1 MKQRPAGLVLASSV
15 VALHLFAVDADPTY
29 VALRAARPQG
39 PAVAVQNFVLERDAF
54 RFKFEKGEFQF
65 LAPVEGRITGAVFV
79 GEGAWELHPAS
90 EAERRQ
96 LALVTAEKGLEVL
109 QDRFTQLVLLFTDG
123 TAGEIEKKGAR
134 SDAASPQ
141 APAVWEGFLKR
152 EHKDF
157 KTNLQIRL
165 LGDVLRPPD
174 PARGVFVAF
183 VEGKKLKPAVAVVD
197 PAGLDWMSDL
207 LVGGEKVAL
216 FVIHDTE
223 GGFWYLSRSATDA
236 AGPAPTLP
244 ARAEKYAID
253 TTVRKNTDLQGK
265 TIVEFRP
272 LVEKLRVL
280 PVRLVDR
287 LRISEAAFASGDSTA
302 WTPAAIIQ
310 EKKDE
315 DSDAAIVFPEALPR
329 GELVRLQLS
338 YEGSD
343 VLKTAGDG
351 NFVVG
356 ARESWYPNLGAFR
369 EPAAYEL
376 TYRIP
381 KKNEIISVGEPA
393 ENRVDNGGRVAVWKT
408 KTPIRVAG
416 FNYGGEFKK
425 LEQTDKDSGL
435 QIQVFT
441 NPGTP
446 DIVTEMGL
454 SGAAPEDL
462 ADSAMADGLN
472 TARVG
477 SAYFGPLPAGHVAI
491 TQQSQ
496 WFFGQSWPSLI
507 FLPYMAFLDS
517 YNRYR
522 IGLREAESFVNAVG
536 PHEFAHQ
543 WWGHLVGWE
552 SYRDQWL
559 SEGFAEFT
567 AGLVIET
574 AEGQR
579 KAADFWDKARKGI
592 FDKPAHAFVANDEAG
607 PITQGWR
614 LATWRNP
621 WAAQAMIY
629 LKGAYVVHMLRMV
642 MRDPKARPQEGAFIA
657 MMKDF
662 VTTYSGKNPSTR
674 DFQTVVERH
683 MTPAMD
689 LAQDGKMDW
698 FFRQWVYGM
707 EIPRYVVKVDVRA
720 AGGDQYRIS
729 GAVSQEGVSGDF
741 RGYLPL
747 YLEFDKGQVL
757 RMGTVTFLGKQ
768 SVPIETTMKL
778 PAKPK
783 RVFANAFHDVL
794 TRD

>member
-1 MKQRPAGLVLASSV
+1 MKQRSAWLLLASSV
-15 VALHLFAVDADPTY
+15 LTVDVFAAGADPTY
-29 VALRAARPQG
+29 TALRMARPQG
-39 PAVAVQNFVLERDAF
+39 PSIAVQDLVLERDVF
-54 RFKFEKGEFQF
+54 RFRFEKGAFQF
-65 LAPVEGRITGAVFV
+65 LDAVEGRVTGAVFV
-79 GEGAWELHPAS
+79 GEGAWELHPS
-90 EAERRQ
+90 GEAERRQ
-96 LALVTAEKGLEVL
+96 LALVTADKRLEVL

-123 TAGEIEKKGAR
+123 TAAEIEKKGTR
-134 SDAASPQ
+134 SDSVPPQ
-141 APAVWEGFLKR
+141 AAGAWDTFLKR
-152 EHKDF
+152 EHKDL
-157 KTNLQIRL
+157 KTNLQLRL
-165 LGDVLRPPD
+165 LADLLRPPD

-183 VEGKKLKPAVAVVD
+183 LDGRKLKPGVAVVD
-197 PAGLDWMSDL
+197 PDGLDWMPDVF
-207 LVGGEKVAL
+207 LVGAENVA
-216 FVIHDTE
+216 FYVMHDTE
-223 GGFWYLSRSATDA
+223 GGYWYLARAL
-236 AGPAPTLP
+236 GKPPPTP
-244 ARAEKYAID
+244 VARAEHYAID
-253 TTVRKNTDLQGK
+253 TTVRKNTDVQGTT
-265 TIVEFRP
+265 TIRFRP
-272 LVEKLRVL
+272 TVENLRVL
-280 PVRLVDR
+280 PVRIVDR
-287 LRISEAAFASGDSTA
+287 LRISEAAYSVGDSAT
-302 WTPAAIIQ
+302 WTPVATIQ

-315 DSDAAIVFPEALPR
+315 DADAAVVFPAALPR
-329 GELVRLQLS
+329 GEPVRLRLT

-351 NFVVG
+351 NFVVN

-369 EPAAYEL
+369 EPAAFEL

-381 KKNEIISVGEPA
+381 KKNQIISVGEPA
-393 ENRVDNGGRVAVWKT
+393 EDRVDGDNHVAVWKT
-408 KTPIRVAG
+408 AAPIRVAG
-416 FNYGGEFKK
+416 FNYGREFKK
-425 LEQTDKDSGL
+425 VEQTDKDSGL

-477 SAYFGPLPAGHVAI
+477 SLYFGRLPEGHVAI

-496 WFFGQSWPSLI
+496 WDFGQSWPSLI

-517 YNRYR
+517 YNRFR
-522 IGLREAESFVNAVG
+522 IGLHDAESFVHSVG

-552 SYRDQWL
+552 SYHDQWL

-567 AGLVIET
+567 AGLVIEL

-579 KAADFWDKARKGI
+579 KAAEFWSRARKGI
-592 FDKPAHAFVANDEAG
+592 FDKPPHAFVANDEAG

-621 WAAQAMIY
+621 NAAQAMIY
-629 LKGAYVVHMLRMV
+629 LKGAYVVHMLRML
-642 MRDPKARPQEGAFIA
+642 MRDPKARPQDGAFMA
-657 MMKDF
+657 MMQDF
-662 VTTYSGKNPSTR
+662 VATYSGKNPSTR

-689 LAQDGKMDW
+689 LTRDGKMDW
-698 FFRQWVYGM
+698 FFRQWVWGM
-707 EIPRYVVKVDVRA
+707 EIPKYVTKLDVRP
-720 AGGDQYRIS
+720 AGGEQYTIS
-729 GAVSQEGVSGDF
+729 GTVTQDGVSADF
-741 RGYLPL
+741 HGFLPL
-747 YLEFDKGQVL
+747 YAEFDRGQVL
-757 RMGTVTFLGKQ
+757 RIAVINFTGTE
-768 SVPIETTMKL
+768 SVPVDTTMKL